1 MPINDEPD
9 TFWGMTSAKPLDQY
23 VEPSVTEGRR
33 VTPYHGS
40 VANVEIEQDAYELS
54 KRRQS
59 IKTVR
64 SRAMSILSIK
74 KAKGINDR

>member
-1 MPINDEPD
+1 MPSGDELD
-9 TFWGMTSAKPLDQY
+9 TFWCMTSAKPLDKY
-23 VEPSVTEGRR
+23 AESSITDRRR

-40 VANVEIEQDAYELS
+40 VANVEIDQDEYEVS

-64 SRAMSILSIK
+64 SRAMSVLSL
-74 KAKGINDR
+74 KGKPPQTDR